1 MAECAL
7 RRQTPKV
14 GAECPNRARSELRG
28 GRLATAVPTANPS
41 RAICYRQQM
50 HGRNGLLNW
59 STRVRWKPRRFSLSM
74 TAPARK
80 TAGQRLALQTRHSVR
95 QGHHATRNTYFACL
109 HDDSRQDAVL
119 LKDVGRAPIR
129 GRSAALKAGGDGRSC
144 GRCSPSTIRPSRA
157 GRSKLRWLC
166 GHCNFEALGGSPCV
180 FFLVPNGL
188 LTATRARSRPHR
200 MGEQFCIELGGP
212 VAKHSCCTRTARMA
226 SPAQATGRCACR
238 SPASAPPR
246 PGAIPPGEVENA
258 REHLRHPARSARRS
272 RPGPGNCGSS
282 APGWSPSA
290 SLRYRT
296 SADKPVSDVTHAEI
310 LAILKVLTGLWH
322 DCSFCLRCAPACR
335 SVQNA

>member
-1 MAECAL
+1 MD
-7 RRQTPKV
+7 
-14 GAECPNRARSELRG
+14 
-28 GRLATAVPTANPS
+28 
-41 RAICYRQQM
+41 
-50 HGRNGLLNW
+50 GRNGLLKLEHARPVE
-59 STRVRWKPRRFSLSM
+59 TAAVLLSM

-258 REHLRHPARSARRS
+258 REHLLHPARKVETWARELRQQRARMVTFSKPSIPNIGGQASVRRHARRN
-272 RPGPGNCGSS
+272 PGHPQGVDRAVARSQLLSQMRSS
-282 APGWSPSA
+282 LPLSA
-290 SLRYRT
+290 ERVMASNVRT
-296 SADKPVSDVTHAEI
+296 LASISAM
-310 LAILKVLTGLWH
+310 LTG
-322 DCSFCLRCAPACR
+322 
-335 SVQNA
+335 